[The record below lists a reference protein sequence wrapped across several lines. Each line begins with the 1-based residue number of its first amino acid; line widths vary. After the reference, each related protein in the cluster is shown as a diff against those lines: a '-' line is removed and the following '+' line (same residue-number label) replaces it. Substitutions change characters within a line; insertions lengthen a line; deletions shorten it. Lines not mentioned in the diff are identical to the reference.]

1 MKVRG
6 FLSLAVLSVA
16 AFSPAIVIDTFSD
29 GDISLVVSGGAGLAS
44 LDPATV
50 LGGSRATWIGQQTFT
65 GNRTSTLDISAGAF
79 SIDNSINTSS
89 ASSLGYGVDSVSNSG
104 TFSTS
109 SNLSFNLAGL
119 DTFRFF
125 FEGNDQALTVEILLV
140 MDMGNGVQV
149 LSKNVAGSQFAPFVV
164 DLGAADIVGSSGTI
178 NYGDID
184 QLRINFYT
192 SNAGDF
198 ALDKIE
204 AVPEPATMAVLGL
217 GVAALARRR
226 RK

>member
-79 SIDNSINTSS
+79 SIDNSLATTST
-89 ASSLGYGVDSVSNSG
+89 ASLGYGMSSVSNGG
-104 TFSTS
+104 TFSS
-109 SNLSFNLAGL
+109 SNPSLSLAGQ
-119 DTFRFF
+119 DSFRFF
-125 FEGNDQALTVEILLV
+125 FEGNDQALIIEAIIIT
-140 MDMGNGVQV
+140 GQGAGVQV
-149 LSKNVAGSQFAPFVV
+149 MNKAVLGGQFTPFIV
-164 DLGAADIVGSSGTI
+164 DLTPADIVSVGGTVDF
-178 NYGDID
+178 GDVD
-184 QLRINFYT
+184 HLRFNFYT